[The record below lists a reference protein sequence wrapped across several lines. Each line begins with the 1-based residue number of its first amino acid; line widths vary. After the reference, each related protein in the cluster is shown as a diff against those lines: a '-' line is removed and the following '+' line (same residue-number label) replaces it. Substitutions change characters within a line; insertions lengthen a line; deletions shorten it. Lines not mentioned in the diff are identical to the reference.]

1 MGFKREIKLLVRGI
15 NWWRLLG
22 LLACGVSGAVMFIVF
37 YFSMWIIFAD

>member
-1 MGFKREIKLLVRGI
+1 MSIKREIRVIRRAI